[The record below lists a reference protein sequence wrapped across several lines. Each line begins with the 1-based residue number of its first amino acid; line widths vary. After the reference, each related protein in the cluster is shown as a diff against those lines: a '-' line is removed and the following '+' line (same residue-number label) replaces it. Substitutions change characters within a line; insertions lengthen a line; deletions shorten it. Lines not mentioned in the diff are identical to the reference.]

1 MHDKLGRIYEGKK
14 RVATRAAVLLLLDHQ
29 LVQFHLAVGTQLR

>member
-1 MHDKLGRIYEGKK
+1 MTSWVGYTK
-14 RVATRAAVLLLLDHQ
+14 RKEKNGWQLVLLLLDHHQ

>member
-14 RVATRAAVLLLLDHQ
+14 KRWQLVLLVLDHQ